1 MIPEW
6 LHWMMS
12 HMPPDLFEQYEKDR
26 AHQLEWRDKEIA
38 RLSKLEAKD
47 WYVYGKISKKF
58 IEGPMTRA
66 EADNALKGYKE
77 DDTRLVQID
86 SAVLDKPI

>member
-6 LHWMMS
+6 LHWLMN
-12 HMPPDLFEQYEKDR
+12 HMPADLFKQYEADH
-26 AHQLEWRDKEIA
+26 AHELEWRDKELA
-38 RLSKLEAKD
+38 RLSKLEAKE
-47 WYVYGKISKKF
+47 WYVYNQTSKKF

-66 EADNALKGYKE
+66 EADIALKGYKE

-86 SAVLDKPI
+86 SAVLDRPI